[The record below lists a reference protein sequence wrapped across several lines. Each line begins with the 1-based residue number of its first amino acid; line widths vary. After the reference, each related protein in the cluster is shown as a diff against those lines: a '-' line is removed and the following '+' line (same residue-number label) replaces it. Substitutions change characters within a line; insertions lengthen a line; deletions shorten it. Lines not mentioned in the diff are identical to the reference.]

1 MKCNCLKLV
10 IMIDL
15 HCHILPGIDDG
26 SPDMEES
33 IHMARI
39 AYNDGI
45 RTIVAT
51 PHTMN
56 GIFINKRD
64 LILSEVEKFQHILN
78 TEKIDILILPGS
90 DVHVNHN
97 MLELI
102 NEGKALTVNDKGK
115 YLLLEFPHQLV
126 PPRIPELVFELK
138 LHGITPIFTHPER
151 NSAIQGDLNIILR
164 LVEQGAL
171 TQITANSLTGEFG
184 PMAYKT
190 AVEMLKHNL
199 AHIIASDAHSSK
211 IRSPRLSNA
220 THKASE
226 ITGEKRAEA
235 MVTKIPQAIIDGE
248 VINDL
253 PDPITPQKSLFKRI
267 FG

>member
-26 SPDMEES
+26 SPDIEES
-33 IHMARI
+33 IRMACI
-39 AYNDGI
+39 AYDDGI
-45 RTIVAT
+45 STIVAT

-56 GIFINKRD
+56 GIFVNERD
-64 LILSEVEKFQHILN
+64 LILKETEKFQNILN

-97 MLELI
+97 LLELI
-102 NEGKALTVNDKGK
+102 NQGKAMTVNDTGK

-151 NSAIQGDLNIILR
+151 NAAIQGDLNIILR

-190 AVEMLKHNL
+190 SIEMLKHNL
-199 AHIIASDAHSSK
+199 SHIIASDAHSSK
-211 IRSPRLSNA
+211 IRSPKLSHA
-220 THKASE
+220 IHKASE
-226 ITGEKRAEA
+226 IIVQERAET
-235 MVTKIPQAIIDGE
+235 MVTTIPQAIIDGKG
-248 VINDL
+248 INDL